1 MGSSP
6 AQQIGVRTAS
16 SACRRDGRPRSTA
29 PQSRDVHRCAS
40 AVVHRCSLS
49 PHLVRTRTLDA
60 IGRKRFRNISGNLL
74 GPDLIQEVLVPNS

>member
-29 PQSRDVHRCAS
+29 PQSRD
-40 AVVHRCSLS
+40 VHRCSLS